1 MKFSIDRIEGT
12 IAILE
17 NIDTKEKKE
26 LDISLLPNTIKEG
39 SILLLKNNKYII
51 DKKEEEVRR
60 KRIMA
65 KFNKLKK

>member
-17 NIDTKEKKE
+17 DIDTKEKKE

>member
-17 NIDTKEKKE
+17 DIDTKEKKE

-39 SILLLKNNKYII
+39 SILLLKNNKYTI

>member
-17 NIDTKEKKE
+17 DIDTKEKKE

-60 KRIMA
+60 KRIIA